1 MPRPFLTD
9 RLEAGAEGR
18 LILISSASK
27 GWRGRTPAAP
37 TSSEHPGTAVRW
49 ENELWEVVLAI
60 ELLPGG
66 ARYELRRWDDQQ
78 AARHVETYDE
88 ESELRRASA
97 HRADRRRRRGWV
109 RALVLSPLLGHL
121 PSALQQRIEDG
132 TAFPA
137 TALTIVSAAPFFV
150 FGVVSLISLLA
161 GIAGGA
167 GLLPTWAAVPGVY
180 FLAESAARLSVAVS
194 QGRPIGSLGG
204 EAFVTLLGAF
214 RRRGG

>member
-1 MPRPFLTD
+1 MPRPVGTD
-9 RLEAGAEGR
+9 RLDVAPEGR
-18 LILISSASK
+18 LILHSARPK
-27 GWRGRTPAAP
+27 GWRGRTPATR

-49 ENELWEVVLAI
+49 ENELWEVAVAV
-60 ELLPGG
+60 ELPGG
-66 ARYELRRWDDQQ
+66 GVRYELRRWDERQT
-78 AARHVETYDE
+78 ARHVETYDE
-88 ESELRRASA
+88 KSELRRASA
-97 HRADRRRRRGWV
+97 HAADRRRKRGWA
-109 RALVLSPLLGHL
+109 RALLLSPLLGHL
-121 PSALQQRIEDG
+121 PSAIQQRIENE

-150 FGVVSLISLLA
+150 LGVVSLVSLLA

-204 EAFVTLLGAF
+204 EAFVTLLGAL
-214 RRRGG
+214 RRWGG